1 MRLTCLAR
9 LLARH
14 TAPAT
19 RMAPPSLAA
28 LLAPAR
34 VQVGQAIS
42 SPRVLLALRAWRA
55 ADLGYSLLLPE
66 RAGPVLC
73 ALANTEGHAASAL
86 CLTCTLERRWHGAAQ
101 PRRHARARGVARSTQ
116 PTPRVRRGGLRL
128 AARHKQTPAGP
139 PVRCAYPVPPRC
151 CAAACRSAGVG
162 GATGFMPL
170 RRFLSAGGTR
180 LPHAGSALV
189 TLKTDPPPVFDKV
202 MSSV

>member
-139 PVRCAYPVPPRC
+139 PVRCAYPVPRGAARRR
-151 CAAACRSAGVG
+151 AAA
-162 GATGFMPL
+162 
-170 RRFLSAGGTR
+170 
-180 LPHAGSALV
+180 LV
-189 TLKTDPPPVFDKV
+189 WEVQQV
-202 MSSV
+202 SCH